1 MAIKVNVKMN
11 HAALGRLSNAQ
22 KQALEMT
29 TEAVKSDV
37 TLSGTVPKE
46 TGEQERSASIDTSKI
61 GKGQTRLSYDTPYAR
76 RLYWHPEYNF
86 RTDKN
91 ANAQGKWLQTYIDGP
106 KRNFAKNAF
115 KKLYRKLTGG
125 VVK

>member
-11 HAALGRLSNAQ
+11 HGALGKLSNAQ
-22 KQALEMT
+22 KQAIEMT

-37 TLSGTVPKE
+37 TLSATVPKD
-46 TGEQERSASIDTSKI
+46 TGELERSAFVDASKLGE
-61 GKGQTRLSYDTPYAR
+61 GKTRLTYDTPYAR
-76 RLYWHPEYNF
+76 RVYWHPESNF

-91 ANAQGKWLQTYIDGP
+91 ASAQGKWLQTYIDGP
-106 KRNFAKNAF
+106 KRKFAKDVF